1 MYTCIAVHT
10 PYKTTV
16 HNIHHT
22 YTEHTP
28 LNTPYI
34 HPIFAFKRSTPYE
47 QVLIV
52 ANIAYAVEFA
62 ESGSKA
68 TVIGS
73 YFQWMFVGRM
83 LGPILAKVGR

>member
-1 MYTCIAVHT
+1 M
-10 PYKTTV
+10 
-16 HNIHHT
+16 
-22 YTEHTP
+22 
-28 LNTPYI
+28 
-34 HPIFAFKRSTPYE
+34 
-47 QVLIV
+47 LIV